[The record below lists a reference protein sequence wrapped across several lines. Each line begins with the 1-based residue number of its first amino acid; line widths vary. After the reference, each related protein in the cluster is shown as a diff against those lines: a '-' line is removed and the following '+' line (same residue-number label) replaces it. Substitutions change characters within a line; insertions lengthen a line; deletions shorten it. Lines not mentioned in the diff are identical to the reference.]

1 MDFTKPL
8 FAKYARLAARYA
20 EVRAAGETPFGFR
33 FDDILSPTRAR
44 AIDREIVLAGTNNYL
59 GLTYAPEVIEAGCAA
74 LRRHGSGT
82 TGSRQANG
90 TFAEHT
96 DLEEDLREFY
106 DAASCIV
113 FTTGYQTNLGAIAA
127 LAGQG
132 DHLLIDADSH
142 ACIYDAS
149 RLSDATTIRF
159 RHNDPENLDRRLKRL
174 PAEGA
179 RLVVVES
186 LYSMFGDVAPLDEFV
201 EVAHANGAMLFVDEA
216 HSVGCF
222 GPGGRGLAEAQGVLD
237 RIDFLSGTFS
247 KSLAS
252 IGGFC
257 VSRHPE
263 LEAIRLAS
271 RAYLFTASGSPA
283 SIATAAAALRLIRA
297 EPERRENL
305 WARVH
310 QLHSGLSGMG
320 FDLAAAPSPV
330 VAVRR
335 PDMDR
340 AVVEWNRLLHA
351 GIYVNLAVPP
361 ATPGG
366 VSLLRLSVSA
376 AHTDADI
383 ETILRAFAGLAN
395 G

>member
-1 MDFTKPL
+1 MDFTKPM
-8 FAKYARLAARYA
+8 FAKYARLAERFA
-20 EVRAAGETPFGFR
+20 EVKAAGETPFGFR

-44 AIDREIVLAGTNNYL
+44 ALGREIVLAGTNNYL
-59 GLTYAPEVIEAGCAA
+59 GLTFAPDVIAA
-74 LRRHGSGT
+74 ACDAVRRHGSGT

-96 DLEEDLREFY
+96 DLEEDLRAFY

-142 ACIYDAS
+142 ACIYDSA

-186 LYSMFGDVAPLDEFV
+186 LYSMFGDVAPLDEFT
-201 EVAHANGAMLFVDEA
+201 EVAHANGAMIFVDEA

-222 GPGGRGLAEAQGVLD
+222 GPRGRGLAEAQGVLD
-237 RIDFLSGTFS
+237 KIDFLSGTFS

-263 LEAIRLAS
+263 FEAIRLAS

-283 SIATAAAALRLIRA
+283 SIASAAAALKLIRA

-310 QLHSGLSGMG
+310 QLHSGLKGMG
-320 FDLAAAPSPV
+320 FDLAADPSPV
-330 VAVRR
+330 VAVKR
-335 PDMDR
+335 PSMDQ
-340 AVVEWNRLLHA
+340 AVMEWNRLLK
-351 GIYVNLAVPP
+351 GGVYVNLAVPP
-361 ATPGG
+361 ATPQG

-376 AHTDADI
+376 AHTEADI
-383 ETILRAFAGLAN
+383 ETILRAFAGLAE